1 MKGRFTCLSPEDI
14 CNGVVPSSLDLALK
28 WAAITGWAV
37 WIVFCRGSSSVLQK
51 NKEVQKEMDSNEESL
66 MTDTQRD
73 RKKDLEKEGQIYIRA
88 IVTDGQRDRWTKRN
102 TLAKRERE
110 NERETAG

>member
-1 MKGRFTCLSPEDI
+1 M
-14 CNGVVPSSLDLALK
+14 VPSSLDLALK

-73 RKKDLEKEGQIYIRA
+73 RKKDLEKESSQKPQRIFLAWKSFEI
-88 IVTDGQRDRWTKRN
+88 IVS
-102 TLAKRERE
+102 
-110 NERETAG
+110 